1 MKYSNA
7 LQRFVKFSFVYS
19 KQEYWRTK
27 LCTIL
32 VYIQEDLK
40 KQIDFRNLL
49 DLGRTLKVHFVTFIL
64 SLCPVS
70 RAIHSL

>member
-49 DLGRTLKVHFVTFIL
+49 DLGRTLKVHFVTFIS

-70 RAIHSL
+70 RAIHLL